1 MYPLV
6 ISYGYVYGLQKD
18 RFCAVCKN
26 GLVYKLLLPFSAELS
41 ALNAKTDV
49 LESNIAIVDGTF
61 ESLNQTTYKGYPAG
75 FNSTNC
81 IIVALQAYL
90 NQDYIIVA
98 GIDAVAKIA
107 FQRSGIIVVVTD
119 SNLVGKP
126 YKILLQKITL

>member
-1 MYPLV
+1 M
-6 ISYGYVYGLQKD
+6 
-18 RFCAVCKN
+18 F
-26 GLVYKLLLPFSAELS
+26 LLLGFGLRVTILFFSGFLS
-41 ALNAKTDV
+41 SLNAKTNV
-49 LESNIAIVDGTF
+49 LESNIAIVNGTF
-61 ESLNQTTYKGYPAG
+61 ENLNQTTYKGYPAG

>member
-1 MYPLV
+1 MNINHDV
-6 ISYGYVYGLQKD
+6 ID
-18 RFCAVCKN
+18 DCFTNFCSV
-26 GLVYKLLLPFSAELS
+26 
-41 ALNAKTDV
+41 NAKTDV

-107 FQRSGIIVVVTD
+107 FQRSCIIVVVTD